1 MDEHNPSDPIKKPA
15 RKRFAI
21 QGVEVL
27 PGETKSLTV
36 NIAKLPSH
44 SSIDVSITVSRAMED
59 GPVLL
64 LSGGLHG
71 DEINGVEIVRRIIEK
86 GLNVPKKGTTICI
99 PIINVYGFIHFSR
112 YVPDG
117 KDVNRSFP
125 GNKNGSLASRVAYF
139 LMHEIIPKIDYGI
152 DFHTGGA
159 DRTNYPQVRAM
170 LNDSQNEVLAK
181 AFHAPFTL
189 HSKYRPKSLRQA
201 AGKRDK
207 RIIVYEGGESA
218 RFDEFAIQNG
228 IDGALRLMHHLGMTH
243 LNPVPNHPSHFIKK
257 SSWIRAKVS
266 GLLQTKLK
274 SGQFVKKNQVVG
286 FITDPFGEF
295 KIPIK
300 APVSGFI
307 IGLNNNPILH
317 QGDAIMHIGVGETEP
332 QTS

>member
-1 MDEHNPSDPIKKPA
+1 MDSQKAKEIEKKNA
-15 RKRFAI
+15 KRKMSI
-21 QGVEVL
+21 HGEEVL
-27 PGETKSLTV
+27 PGETKRITV

-44 SSIDVSITVSRAMED
+44 SSIDVSITVSRALED

-71 DEINGVEIVRRIIEK
+71 DEINGVEIVRRFIEK
-86 GLNVPKKGTTICI
+86 GLNVPKAGTIICI

-125 GNKNGSLASRVAYF
+125 GNKNGSLAARVAYF
-139 LMHEIIPKIDYGI
+139 LMQEIIPKIDYGI

-170 LNDSQNEVLAK
+170 LNDIQNEALAK
-181 AFHAPFTL
+181 AFNAPFTM

-207 RIIVYEGGESA
+207 RIIVYEGGESS

-228 IDGALRLMHHLGMTH
+228 IEGALRMMHHLGMTDA
-243 LNPVPNHPSHFIKK
+243 NPPATHQSHQINR

-274 SGQFVKKNQVVG
+274 SGQSVKKNQVVG
-286 FITDPFGEF
+286 YITDPFGDF

-300 APVSGFI
+300 SPATGFI

-317 QGDAIMHIGVGETEP
+317 QGDAIMHIGVE
-332 QTS
+332 